1 MLDVSS
7 GRPSLRPLL
16 GRARRRLQEVVEG
29 GLHPRR
35 RRSARQKVRSLGSVQ
50 RVLFVCHGNIYRS
63 PYAEAVFRSLL
74 PVEMQRHIV
83 ALSAGFVG
91 PGRPA
96 PDSSV
101 ALAQQRGLDL
111 TPHRS
116 QLLSPAL
123 VKESHLVV
131 VMSPAQE
138 AEICRRFDYPG
149 RRVLVLGD
157 LDPEPIRT
165 REVADPWNQPHQ
177 VLEESTLRVTR
188 CVRELVAALATGFT
202 APRSG

>member
-1 MLDVSS
+1 
-7 GRPSLRPLL
+7 
-16 GRARRRLQEVVEG
+16 
-29 GLHPRR
+29 
-35 RRSARQKVRSLGSVQ
+35 VRSLGSVH

-63 PYAEAVFRSLL
+63 PYAEAAFRSLL
-74 PVEMQRHIV
+74 PEEMRRQVV

-96 PDSSV
+96 PDSSI

-138 AEICRRFDYPG
+138 AEICRRFDYPS

-177 VLEESTLRVTR
+177 VLEESTLRVSR
-188 CVRELVAALATGFT
+188 CVRVLVTELAPGFT
-202 APRSG
+202 PPRAD